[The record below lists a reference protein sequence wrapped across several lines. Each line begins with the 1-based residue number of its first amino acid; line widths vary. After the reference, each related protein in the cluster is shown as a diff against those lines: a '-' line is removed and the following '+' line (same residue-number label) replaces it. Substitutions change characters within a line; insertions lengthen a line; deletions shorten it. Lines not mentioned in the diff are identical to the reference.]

1 MEETQEMN
9 KNEQEMKENLSFL
22 GGGFPGIR
30 CEPDSKNFTK
40 KKKKKRKKVEII
52 SPLQKKIK

>member
-1 MEETQEMN
+1 
-9 KNEQEMKENLSFL
+9 MKENLSFL